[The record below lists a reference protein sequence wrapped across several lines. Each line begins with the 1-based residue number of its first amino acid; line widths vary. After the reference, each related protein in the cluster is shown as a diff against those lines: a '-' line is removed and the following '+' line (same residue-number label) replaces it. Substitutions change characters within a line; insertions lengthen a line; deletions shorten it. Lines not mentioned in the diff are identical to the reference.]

1 MAGGSYLHDMVKDEW
16 QFAGP
21 MKDPLVCVSLD
32 GCTVKE
38 VIDEA
43 ARANLNG
50 ADLVEVRFD
59 RLYLISPKIDA
70 QEDVG
75 DRDAKPLV
83 PPESVWKRRSTSDIE
98 VSETIE
104 ELKGGIPLPVIFTCR
119 STSEGGYFPGDE
131 DERCAILEE
140 AIKSGASYIDLELS
154 IEEETRQRLHA
165 AATDSGAKVIASTH
179 GEGVPPVEDIV
190 KLVGDS
196 SDKGD
201 TIKMCWTTESQQES
215 LKLVEASWEMKG
227 KGHNFSIM
235 GLGPGG
241 DWTRIHAPVLDQ
253 ALVYATLRN
262 DFHLGDKGM
271 VNVKDLRNAW
281 ILLEY

>member
-75 DRDAKPLV
+75 DRDAKPLL
-83 PPESVWKRRSTSDIE
+83 PAESVWKRRSTS
-98 VSETIE
+98 
-104 ELKGGIPLPVIFTCR
+104 P
-119 STSEGGYFPGDE
+119 TSV
-131 DERCAILEE
+131 ER
-140 AIKSGASYIDLELS
+140 
-154 IEEETRQRLHA
+154 
-165 AATDSGAKVIASTH
+165 
-179 GEGVPPVEDIV
+179 
-190 KLVGDS
+190 
-196 SDKGD
+196 
-201 TIKMCWTTESQQES
+201 
-215 LKLVEASWEMKG
+215 
-227 KGHNFSIM
+227 
-235 GLGPGG
+235 
-241 DWTRIHAPVLDQ
+241 
-253 ALVYATLRN
+253 
-262 DFHLGDKGM
+262 
-271 VNVKDLRNAW
+271 
-281 ILLEY
+281 

>member
-1 MAGGSYLHDMVKDEW
+1 MVKDER
-16 QFAGP
+16 QVAGP

-59 RLYLISPKIDA
+59 RLYLITPDSNT
-70 QEDVG
+70 G
-75 DRDAKPLV
+75 DDEEGDKSTTPL
-83 PPESVWKRRSTSDIE
+83 ESEWERRGASDIE
-98 VSETIE
+98 VSEILE

-119 STSEGGYFPGDE
+119 SESEGGFFPGDE
-131 DERCAILEE
+131 KERCAILEA
-140 AIKSGASYIDLELS
+140 AINSGVSYIDLELA
-154 IEEETRQRLHA
+154 IEDGLRKKLQA
-165 AATDSGAKVIASTH
+165 AANESGVKVIASTH
-179 GEGVPPVEDIV
+179 GEGIPTIDEIVE
-190 KLVGDS
+190 LVSDS

-201 TIKMCWTTESQQES
+201 TVKMCWTTDSQQES
-215 LKLVEASWEMKG
+215 LKLVEASWKMKG
-227 KGHNFSIM
+227 EGHDFTMM

-241 DWTRIHAPVLDQ
+241 DWTRIHAPILDQ
-253 ALVYATLRN
+253 SLVYATLQN

>member
-1 MAGGSYLHDMVKDEW
+1 MGRDMVKDER
-16 QFAGP
+16 QVGGP
-21 MKDPLVCVSLD
+21 MKDPQVCVSLD

-59 RLYLISPKIDA
+59 RLYLIAPEINE
-70 QEDVG
+70 EDLE
-75 DRDAKPLV
+75 DKDAKPLL
-83 PPESVWKRRSTSDIE
+83 PPESKWEKRSTSDIE
-98 VSETIE
+98 VSKVIE

-119 STSEGGYFPGDE
+119 STTEGGFFPGDE
-131 DERCAILEE
+131 DERCTILET

-154 IEEETRQRLHA
+154 IEEKTRKKLQA
-165 AATDSGAKVIASTH
+165 AANESGAKVIASTH
-179 GEGVPPVEDIV
+179 GEGIPSVEEIV
-190 KLVGDS
+190 KLVSDS
-196 SDKGD
+196 SEKGD
-201 TIKMCWTTESQQES
+201 TIKMCWTTGSQQES
-215 LKLVEASWEMKG
+215 LRLVEASWEMKG
-227 KGHNFSIM
+227 EGHDFTIM

-253 ALVYATLRN
+253 SLVYATLQD
-262 DFHLGDKGM
+262 DFHLGDRGL

-281 ILLEY
+281 IQLEY